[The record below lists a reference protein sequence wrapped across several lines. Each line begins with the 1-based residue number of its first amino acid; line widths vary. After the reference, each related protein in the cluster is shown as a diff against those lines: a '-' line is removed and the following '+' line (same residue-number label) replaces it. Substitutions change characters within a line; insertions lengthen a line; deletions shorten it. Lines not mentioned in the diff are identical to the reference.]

1 MKNKL
6 PLFLISLILIV
17 SLFLPISNLIG
28 LQGENEIIPVMVKG
42 SEGFDKVSQILQN
55 KCVDCHAPGMLR
67 KPIYSDLPIA
77 KQLMEHDID
86 RARSRLVLSKK
97 LFNGQESFTLL
108 QLARIEHAVRSNMM
122 PPALYLTMH
131 WSKRLTSDERKTIL
145 DWLVRERAK
154 SPWSKDAAP
163 EFKGEPVQPL
173 PLTTELNADKV
184 ALGKKLFH
192 DPLLSGD
199 DTISCASCH
208 DLTRGGTDQAKVST
222 GIHGQQGAIN
232 SPTVYNA
239 AFNIAQFWDGR
250 ARDLQEQAAG
260 PVVNPIEM
268 GAHWEDVVE
277 KLKQVPEYQ
286 EAFAQVY
293 PKQCMSKTTITDAI
307 AVFEQSLITGNS
319 RFDQYLRGNTA
330 VLNDQEIQ
338 GYELFKV
345 HCVSCHV
352 GPALGGLSFEKMGVK
367 HDYFKQRG
375 GELTEVDNGRFNVTQ
390 HGKDLYFFKV
400 PTLRNIELTY
410 PYFHDGST
418 YNLAEAVQI
427 MGKDQRDKIFNND
440 ETAKLVAFLMTLT
453 GEYKGKPLSQLNA
466 EDIQ

>member
-1 MKNKL
+1 MKNRL
-6 PLFLISLILIV
+6 PLLLISFILVIG
-17 SLFLPISNLIG
+17 LFFPLSNLIG
-28 LQGENEIIPVMVKG
+28 LQGENDIIPVMVKG
-42 SEGFDKVSQILQN
+42 SEGFDEVSQILQN

-108 QLARIEHAVRSNMM
+108 QLARIEHAVQSNMM

-154 SPWSKDAAP
+154 SPWSTDAAP

-199 DTISCASCH
+199 NTISCASCH

-222 GIHGQQGAIN
+222 GIHGQQGPIN
-232 SPTVYNA
+232 SPTVYNTA
-239 AFNIAQFWDGR
+239 YNIAQFWDGR
-250 ARDLQEQAAG
+250 ARDLQEQAGG
-260 PVVNPIEM
+260 PVVNPLEM
-268 GAHWEDVVE
+268 GAHWEGVVE
-277 KLKQVPEYQ
+277 KLKQLPEYQ
-286 EAFAQVY
+286 EAFAKVY
-293 PKQCMSKTTITDAI
+293 PEQCISKTTITDAI

-330 VLNDQEIQ
+330 VLNGQEIQ

-345 HCVSCHV
+345 NCASCHV

-427 MGKDQRDKIFNND
+427 MGKDQRDKIFSND